1 MTQGRLGR
9 FIVFEGLDG
18 SGSSTQAGLLA
29 GRLTRAGIRVM
40 STSEPSTGPIG
51 QLIRLSFSG
60 RVASPQDRAVR
71 DAHFAYLFAADRF
84 DHLHNPTDGVLK
96 QLEAGID
103 VVCTRYVLSSLAYN
117 NESPEEEQRVRRLNL
132 DFPDP
137 DALIYLR
144 GQVELSMRRLAS
156 RTQLETYENS
166 EKLAAVQH
174 NYDRLLDEYIG
185 RKLIVDA
192 TLDRKVIADQV
203 YAFIEQTA
211 PALAAFR
218 GPLPKRPVQV

>member
-1 MTQGRLGR
+1 MAQERLGR

-29 GRLTRAGIRVM
+29 GRLLRAGVRVM

-51 QLIRLSFSG
+51 QLIRLSFAG
-60 RVASPQDRAVR
+60 RVVLPSDRAVR

-96 QLEAGID
+96 QLEAGVD

-117 NESPEEEQRVRRLNL
+117 TESPEEEKLVRRLNA
-132 DFPDP
+132 DFPHP

-144 GQVELSMRRLAS
+144 GQVELSMKRLAS
-156 RTQLETYENS
+156 RSKLETYENR
-166 EKLAAVQH
+166 EKLAAVLR
-174 NYDRLLDEYIG
+174 NYDTLLDEYTG
-185 RKLIVDA
+185 RKLVVDA
-192 TLDRKVIADQV
+192 TLPRNTISDQV
-203 YAFIEQTA
+203 FEFIEQTT
-211 PALAAFR
+211 PALAASAR
-218 GPLPKRPVQV
+218 DICS